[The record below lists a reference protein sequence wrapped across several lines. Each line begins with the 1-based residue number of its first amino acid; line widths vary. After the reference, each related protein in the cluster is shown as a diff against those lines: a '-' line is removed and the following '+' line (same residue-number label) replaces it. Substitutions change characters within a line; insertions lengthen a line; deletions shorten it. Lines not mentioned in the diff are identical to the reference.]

1 MGKFCTQCG
10 RPLQEGEICTCQT
23 GIQTENPMP
32 SMQPQVTPPQQQV
45 PPMQQQVPPTQQQVP
60 PMQQQVPPTQQQVPP
75 MQQVFNNAN
84 VQATKELA
92 NQVKVNFLQVLRKPV
107 TVGRKM
113 IEESDVKIAF
123 IFLILQAVASSLFG
137 IAVGSKVNNLIS
149 AVGGLAGYAGM
160 GSAVAGVLKISY
172 GKIFAVTFIL
182 SIIFSCFLALL
193 LVAGHKIIH
202 CEASYKS
209 MLSVAS
215 IRSAVMIPVI
225 LISLLLFELNV
236 GVGFGLFIIGN
247 IFGFVTMTM
256 TMAEFIPEEKKDI
269 FSFIIS
275 IVLLIFVVIVILVM
289 GKGWTLY
296 LPDAIRSV
304 LKSVSSYIS
313 NPGQLMQEIVKELIG
328 NIF

>member
-32 SMQPQVTPPQQQV
+32 SMQPQVPPTQQQV
-45 PPMQQQVPPTQQQVP
+45 PPTQQQVPPTQQQVP
-60 PMQQQVPPTQQQVPP
+60 PMQQQAPPVQ
-75 MQQVFNNAN
+75 NAN

-107 TVGRKM
+107 TVGKKM
-113 IEESDVKIAF
+113 VEESDVKIAF
-123 IFLILQAVASSLFG
+123 ICLILQAVASSLFG

-193 LVAGHKIIH
+193 LVAGHKILH
-202 CEASYKS
+202 CEASYKR
-209 MLSVAS
+209 MLSAAS
-215 IRSAVMIPVI
+215 VRSAVMVPVI

-236 GVGFGLFIIGN
+236 GLGFGLLIVGN
-247 IFGFVTMTM
+247 IFGFVTITM
-256 TMAEFIPEEKKDI
+256 TTAEFIPEEKKDI
-269 FSFIIS
+269 FSFTIS
-275 IVLLIFVVIVILVM
+275 IVFLIFVVIIVLVM

-296 LPDAIRSV
+296 LPDAIRTV

-313 NPGQLMQEIVKELIG
+313 NPSQLIQEILKELIG